1 MPMSVTGN
9 SSSGARRPRGFT
21 LLELLVV
28 VFIIGIMAAMFTL
41 SVGIAGGSDVEL
53 RREAERLQ
61 TLLKLALEDA
71 NFQAR
76 DLGIRF
82 YPESYEF
89 SLLDL
94 GPLLIDISDDQW
106 KVLKEDALA
115 GHELPPVFRYEL
127 EIEGPGAQQTGRRK
141 GLQAPA
147 VHFFFGRLQR
157 RFRDPVAQHRRGP
170 QLLADGRRGR

>member
-1 MPMSVTGN
+1 
-9 SSSGARRPRGFT
+9 
-21 LLELLVV
+21 VV

-89 SLLDL
+89 SVLDL
-94 GPLLIDISDDQW
+94 GPLLADETDDKW
-106 KVLKEDALA
+106 AVLKEDALSV
-115 GHELPPVFRYEL
+115 HELPEVFRYEL
-127 EIEGPGAQQTGRRK
+127 EIEGKTVDLARSKREVEK
-141 GLQAPA
+141 
-147 VHFFFGRLQR
+147 VYK
-157 RFRDPVAQHRRGP
+157 P
-170 QLLADGRRGR
+170 QLFIFSSGDFSDGFVVRLRSTEEDRSYSLTVAVDGEVTLKKDDA